1 MGQVFAGRSVEAL
14 LSELF
19 PPAEAERIVKL
30 LGRQPTLTEV
40 WLFHALWSE
49 HCSYKSSLVYLRRL
63 PREGWASLRRAG
75 EENAGLLD
83 IGDGWAVA
91 FKVESHNHPSAV
103 EAYQGAATGVGG
115 IHRDIMAVGARPI
128 AALNSL
134 RFGWPVDAHTRRLI
148 QGVVRGIGDY
158 GNAFGVPTVGGE
170 VYFAAE
176 YAGKPLVNAMSVGI
190 VRTDKVISA
199 RATRAGQKV
208 YYLGAPTGPDGIG
221 GAAFASETLE
231 GDARENLPAIQVG
244 DPFRQKV
251 LLEALLE
258 MVEAGL
264 IAGMQD
270 MGAAGLASATSE
282 TAARGQKGM
291 RIYLDRVPLR
301 GQLTEPYQLL
311 LSESQ
316 ERMLLIVE
324 PEKAPAVEA
333 IAQKWELPCVEIG
346 EVVEE
351 PVLTYFW
358 RGEMVAQLDPRLL
371 AAGEGAPTYDWP
383 RREPAYRLLQAAFQ
397 PEKVPDLHPTQL
409 KEVLKALVAHPNLA
423 SRAWIYTQYDRM
435 VGAGTMGSAGEI
447 GYAAALVRLPGQAR
461 ALAMSLDGNPFWV
474 EADPRVGAALL
485 VSEAARNAACT
496 GARPLGLTNGLNFG
510 SPQDPEVYY
519 TFVETIEG
527 IREACS
533 FFGLPVTGGNVSFYN
548 QDERGPILPTPMIGV
563 VGLLERPL
571 ERAVPL
577 GWPQKGIPLPL
588 LLIGSAEALYA
599 PTFGASHYL
608 RDWVGIRHSPAPRL
622 DLAAERALQ
631 RLLPEW
637 AEKGYLIAAQDVSDG
652 GLLLALL
659 EMAWAGGSGFVVEKP
674 QGVRRDAFWFGE
686 DGGRVVVATLP
697 ELVETLIEAA
707 EKAGLAA
714 LPLGK
719 TLPERGYAEVEGQ
732 ILDLRFLRGLWERTL
747 PYLME
752 A

>member
-1 MGQVFAGRSVEAL
+1 MKATPLPTVNGQIYIDGEPRQIYVFEMNYYFVMGDNRYNSLDGRFWGPVPEDHVVGKPWGSYSCLLKTFAHDGTGFYGPFSRGP

-49 HCSYKSSLVYLRRL
+49 HCSYKSSLVHLRRL
-63 PREGWASLRRAG
+63 PREGWASLRSRGG
-75 EENAGLLD
+75 ECGVIRYWGWVGGGFQGGVAQSSKCGGAVSRS
-83 IGDGWAVA
+83 GD
-91 FKVESHNHPSAV
+91 
-103 EAYQGAATGVGG
+103 GVGG

-134 RFGWPVDAHTRRLI
+134 RFGWPIDADTRRLI

-301 GQLTEPYQLL
+301 GHLTEPYQLL

-346 EVVEE
+346 EV
-351 PVLTYFW
+351 
-358 RGEMVAQLDPRLL
+358 RGAGFDLPLEGGGGGAVRS
-371 AAGEGAPTYDWP
+371 AAFSGGGRAPTYDWP
-383 RREPAYRLLQAAFQ
+383 RREPAYRLRQAAFQ

-409 KEVLKALVAHPNLA
+409 GEVLKALVAHPNLA

-435 VGAGTMGSAGEI
+435 VGAGTMGSAGE
-447 GYAAALVRLPGQAR
+447 
-461 ALAMSLDGNPFWV
+461 
-474 EADPRVGAALL
+474 
-485 VSEAARNAACT
+485 
-496 GARPLGLTNGLNFG
+496 
-510 SPQDPEVYY
+510 
-519 TFVETIEG
+519 
-527 IREACS
+527 
-533 FFGLPVTGGNVSFYN
+533 
-548 QDERGPILPTPMIGV
+548 
-563 VGLLERPL
+563 
-571 ERAVPL
+571 
-577 GWPQKGIPLPL
+577 
-588 LLIGSAEALYA
+588 
-599 PTFGASHYL
+599 
-608 RDWVGIRHSPAPRL
+608 
-622 DLAAERALQ
+622 
-631 RLLPEW
+631 
-637 AEKGYLIAAQDVSDG
+637 
-652 GLLLALL
+652 
-659 EMAWAGGSGFVVEKP
+659 
-674 QGVRRDAFWFGE
+674 
-686 DGGRVVVATLP
+686 
-697 ELVETLIEAA
+697 
-707 EKAGLAA
+707 
-714 LPLGK
+714 
-719 TLPERGYAEVEGQ
+719 
-732 ILDLRFLRGLWERTL
+732 
-747 PYLME
+747 
-752 A
+752 